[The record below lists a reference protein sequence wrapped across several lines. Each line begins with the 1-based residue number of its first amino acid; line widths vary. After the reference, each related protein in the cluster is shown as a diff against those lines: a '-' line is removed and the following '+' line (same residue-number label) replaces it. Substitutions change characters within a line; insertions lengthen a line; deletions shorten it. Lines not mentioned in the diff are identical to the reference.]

1 MSQFHYFK
9 TDITGIS
16 TPEKF
21 TFPFFYEPHQLSVI
35 AANELKEYLNSQTNW
50 EHNFGLD
57 NDQNTLAIGK
67 MFGVLVVR
75 NQQDELGYLCAFS
88 GKLANKNIFPN
99 FVPPIFDMLDPDGFF
114 LREETYLNNIN
125 TELEQLEAS
134 EAFLSLSA
142 AFAAD
147 ELEETNQIAL
157 LKTQL
162 KEGKSERKK
171 IRISQKT
178 ILSPPEFELL
188 EADLVKQSLRD
199 KHEFGLKMMQL
210 EQDKIKKHQEYFKIA
225 DRIQFLK
232 EERKDFSSNLQQR
245 LFDQYNFLNK
255 DGKLKSVSA
264 IFAQT
269 NLLKPPAAAGDCAAP
284 KLLQYAF
291 QNDLTP
297 VCMAEFWWGESPKSE
312 IRKHSQFYP
321 SCTGKCEPIL
331 KHMLE
336 GIELDPNPLLNN
348 PALHKTLEIMYQDE
362 DMVVVN
368 KPADFLS
375 VPGIHIQDSV
385 YTRIQEM
392 IPDLSGPIIIHRLD
406 MATSGILVLA
416 KHKEAHKILQEQFIN
431 RTVQKRYLALLEG
444 EIDQDEGYIE
454 FPIRVDLDDRPR
466 QVVCYEYGKMAKTY
480 FKVLEKSQGRTRIH
494 YWPITGRTHQLRM
507 HSSHHLGLNC
517 PIVGDDLYGQK
528 DSRLHLH
535 AEYLELKH
543 PKTGKTMRFLAD
555 CDF

>member
-35 AANELKEYLNSQTNW
+35 AANELKEYLNSQTDW

-147 ELEETNQIAL
+147 ELEDTNQIAL

-171 IRISQKT
+171 IRISQIT
-178 ILSPPEFELL
+178 ILSPAEFELL

-199 KHEFGLKMMQL
+199 KHEFGLKMLQL

-225 DRIQFLK
+225 DRIQFLR

-444 EIDQDEGYIE
+444 EIDQEEGYIE

>member
-35 AANELKEYLNSQTNW
+35 AANELKEYLNSQTDW

>member
-35 AANELKEYLNSQTNW
+35 AANELKEYLNSQTDW

-147 ELEETNQIAL
+147 ELEDTNQIAL

-171 IRISQKT
+171 IRIAQKT
-178 ILSPPEFELL
+178 ILSPAEFELL

-199 KHEFGLKMMQL
+199 KHEFGLKMLQL

-225 DRIQFLK
+225 DRIQFLR

-431 RTVQKRYLALLEG
+431 RTIQKRYLALLEG
-444 EIDQDEGYIE
+444 EIDQEEGYIE

>member
-35 AANELKEYLNSQTNW
+35 AANELKEYLNSQTDW

-147 ELEETNQIAL
+147 ELEDTNQIAL

-171 IRISQKT
+171 IRIAQIT
-178 ILSPPEFELL
+178 ILSPAEFELL

-199 KHEFGLKMMQL
+199 KHEFGLKMLQL

-225 DRIQFLK
+225 DRIQFLR

-431 RTVQKRYLALLEG
+431 RTIQKRYLALLEG
-444 EIDQDEGYIE
+444 EIDQEEGYIE